1 MDYTLASFYRE
12 HGNALYHAV
21 FAHCDNSATI
31 LRCAHDISPV
41 LLHLEMIPLVRQMP
55 IKDIS
60 TDYWRHLM
68 SIDVLRY
75 ELRLMGQKVLLTPVL
90 VMLGFALFA
99 LLLHIL
105 KIVPSRFL
113 SGGLE
118 MILPIAT
125 GIVAGTVAI
134 HDPAL
139 ELQLTLPRNYSNTG
153 FKRLFLILFWTVCV
167 GLLSSMLIFAFHQQ
181 YMLHMQATT
190 PLLVF
195 LATQLTWFA
204 TLIWCVAIGLC
215 IALLTRSRSAGGALL
230 AGIWIAEIF
239 FKDLIAPIIW
249 LKPFFLF
256 PTTLLYPPGVVAQ
269 SVFND
274 WLTNRITV
282 LAMGLLILPLCW
294 LLLRNA
300 EGLLKAT
307 SEE

>member
-1 MDYTLASFYRE
+1 M
-12 HGNALYHAV
+12 
-21 FAHCDNSATI
+21 
-31 LRCAHDISPV
+31 
-41 LLHLEMIPLVRQMP
+41 
-55 IKDIS
+55 KDIP
-60 TDYWRHLM
+60 TQEIVTEILM
-68 SIDVLRY
+68 SLAILRY
-75 ELRLMGQKVLLTPVL
+75 ELRLMGKKVLLTPVL

-99 LLLHIL
+99 ILLYVL

-139 ELQLTLPRNYSNTG
+139 ELQLTLPRKYAGTS
-153 FKRLFLILFWTVCV
+153 FRRLFLILFWTLCV
-167 GLLSSMLIFAFHQQ
+167 GLLSSALIFMFHQQ
-181 YMLHMQATT
+181 YMLHIQAAAL
-190 PLLVF
+190 LLVF
-195 LATQLTWFA
+195 LTAQLTWFA
-204 TLIWCVAIGLC
+204 TLNWCVAIGLC
-215 IALLTRSRSAGGALL
+215 IALLTRSRSAGGAVL

-239 FKDLIAPIIW
+239 FKDLIAPITW
-249 LKPFFLF
+249 LKPFILF
-256 PTTLLYPPGVVAQ
+256 PATLLYSPGVVPQ

-274 WLTNRITV
+274 WLSNRIAV

-300 EGLLKAT
+300 EGLLKTT